1 MTSREIQIRKK
12 KDDATS
18 DQVSLKEEA
27 LESQQ
32 WNHENRKNMS
42 SPPSSENEEI
52 KERKGKKRARSQTYE
67 REGDFS
73 DEKEMLNEVSLYKT
87 NSSLS

>member
-1 MTSREIQIRKK
+1 
-12 KDDATS
+12 
-18 DQVSLKEEA
+18 
-27 LESQQ
+27 
-32 WNHENRKNMS
+32 MS